1 MELRKAVDRV
11 FSAWWEAMGKK
22 AQLKLLSTLL
32 CGKCKTSPFDE
43 VAGKMEVELLKVLN
57 RFGFHRACRP
67 EDRSTPVKV
76 RLLQSLAAALGDAD
90 HEYLEELITLGVPL
104 GVNGE
109 IPRIPAVYEE
119 KVKWVLPEGDLERWE
134 EEQLRDNYQS
144 ATEHLSAVADQ
155 IQEDVETGRVL
166 KMSLEE
172 ARARFGKDLKVA
184 SLGAVPKD
192 AEWSKLRVVHD
203 ATHGVEVNHRIK
215 LVNQMRFP
223 LFDDLEATLLD
234 FLAHGHRQKL
244 VMGFDYKA
252 AHRLIPVREQDWGL
266 QSFRLDDSDTVY
278 VNTCGTFG
286 VGSAAFWWGRLAG
299 TLQRVIWELI
309 PFSECIYMLLYADDG
324 LILAAGENYQ
334 PNLLKVLALIDT
346 LGAPLSWAKCRGG
359 LRMEWLGYFLDIEAG
374 VVGVSGSKTRW
385 LEEWVTGVLKDML
398 VTGREFKSALGRM
411 GFLAGPVKQARPFLA
426 LAYSW
431 AAKISAG
438 TASSIPLSVA
448 LTLKFFLEA
457 VKMQPVRAPQGIP
470 RVGGEIF
477 RVDAKADQT
486 TVSIGGWESWDGTP
500 PGQARWFSICLGRHN
515 APWIFSKGEPFKV
528 IASLEL
534 LAVTVAVM
542 IFSKGARWKEC
553 AGRMVLPA
561 YTDSLVNSYV
571 LDKYMSTSFPL
582 SVVLMELAVQLQ
594 DLQVDLDLQWV
605 PRDQNSLADSLTNL
619 DFESFDKD
627 LRMDLELKDL
637 EFKILPA
644 LMALASEID
653 EEIIQKKTSKEVAR
667 KTPVER
673 KMRLTQPW

>member
-1 MELRKAVDRV
+1 
-11 FSAWWEAMGKK
+11 
-22 AQLKLLSTLL
+22 
-32 CGKCKTSPFDE
+32 
-43 VAGKMEVELLKVLN
+43 
-57 RFGFHRACRP
+57 
-67 EDRSTPVKV
+67 
-76 RLLQSLAAALGDAD
+76 
-90 HEYLEELITLGVPL
+90 
-104 GVNGE
+104 
-109 IPRIPAVYEE
+109 
-119 KVKWVLPEGDLERWE
+119 
-134 EEQLRDNYQS
+134 
-144 ATEHLSAVADQ
+144 
-155 IQEDVETGRVL
+155 
-166 KMSLEE
+166 
-172 ARARFGKDLKVA
+172 
-184 SLGAVPKD
+184 
-192 AEWSKLRVVHD
+192 
-203 ATHGVEVNHRIK
+203 
-215 LVNQMRFP
+215 
-223 LFDDLEATLLD
+223 
-234 FLAHGHRQKL
+234 
-244 VMGFDYKA
+244 
-252 AHRLIPVREQDWGL
+252 
-266 QSFRLDDSDTVY
+266 
-278 VNTCGTFG
+278 
-286 VGSAAFWWGRLAG
+286 
-299 TLQRVIWELI
+299 
-309 PFSECIYMLLYADDG
+309 
-324 LILAAGENYQ
+324 
-334 PNLLKVLALIDT
+334 
-346 LGAPLSWAKCRGG
+346 
-359 LRMEWLGYFLDIEAG
+359 
-374 VVGVSGSKTRW
+374 
-385 LEEWVTGVLKDML
+385 ML
-398 VTGREFKSALGRM
+398 VTEREFKSALGRM

-542 IFSKGARWKEC
+542 IFSKGAQWKEC

-637 EFKILPA
+637 GFKILPA